1 MCGDLIYCP
10 GILLIM
16 ADRVTTVVSIKGYEI
31 IFLIVVFEVLM
42 TIKIC
47 GPKDIWLTL
56 IGGSVQPIIVDKCCV
71 AFSLATR
78 IDFIAHLQAKVR

>member
-31 IFLIVVFEVLM
+31 IFLIVIFEDLWSKGYLAN
-42 TIKIC
+42 TN
-47 GPKDIWLTL
+47 WRLSAT
-56 IGGSVQPIIVDKCCV
+56 DKYCV

-78 IDFIAHLQAKVR
+78 IDFIAHLQAKVS